1 MQKTLHKL
9 HIKIFAS
16 RYDPLF
22 HLEMGWGILPDGTC
36 YPTLPYITIKSSYVQ
51 EFSYIAL

>member
-9 HIKIFAS
+9 YIKMFAS

-22 HLEMGWGILPDGTC
+22 HLEMGWGVLPDVTC